1 MTVSLCGRTCTGGL
15 GRQPATSERPA
26 QHAEESWGLGVTEAG
41 GGGTGGEGT
50 GGEGVR
56 AQVGADLKSPG

>member
-41 GGGTGGEGT
+41 GGGHRWGGHRWGGGEGT
-50 GGEGVR
+50 GGG
-56 AQVGADLKSPG
+56 

>member
-41 GGGTGGEGT
+41 GGAQVG
-50 GGEGVR
+50 R
-56 AQVGADLKSPG
+56 AQVGRG

>member
-41 GGGTGGEGT
+41 GGHRWGGHRWGGGEGT
-50 GGEGVR
+50 GGG
-56 AQVGADLKSPG
+56 